1 MWSDGLSKDN
11 RPVTLATYLRQPY
24 PSRGIVI
31 VPGSPKVVRRIELFP
46 LTRIQTTS
54 ALHATDA
61 GKTLRH
67 MEQGYIGKEG
77 IVNT

>member
-1 MWSDGLSKDN
+1 M
-11 RPVTLATYLRQPY
+11 
-24 PSRGIVI
+24 
-31 VPGSPKVVRRIELFP
+31 VRRIELFP

-54 ALHATDA
+54 ALRATDA

-77 IVNT
+77 TVNTLEGVTAQMLHPNPQIRLRLTLIFLYH